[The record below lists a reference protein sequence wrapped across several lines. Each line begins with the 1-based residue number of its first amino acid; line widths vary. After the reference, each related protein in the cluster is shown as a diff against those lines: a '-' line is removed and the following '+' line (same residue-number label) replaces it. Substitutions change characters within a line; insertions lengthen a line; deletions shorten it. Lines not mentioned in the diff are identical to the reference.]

1 MIRLLTLILLN
12 ILPFSGAG
20 ANNNDPITINVEV
33 RQIVVGYG
41 STQIQ
46 AYQNARSK
54 IPNNFRESSFDSVR
68 MDQTMLVLTCIKNN
82 NFLKKVVDK

>member
-54 IPNNFRESSFDSVR
+54 IPNNFRESSFRFSKNGSSYVC
-68 MDQTMLVLTCIKNN
+68 VLTCIKNN
-82 NFLKKVVDK
+82 